1 MEKNTLD
8 LIKTD
13 VKYKR
18 DSLHLSHQVLKQE
31 SDFYQ
36 KIIIFVSLAS
46 GIFES
51 VKMKL
56 QLHEPALDLLPII
69 LTSFVCGI
77 SSYVKFKQYNERQE
91 VLIQS
96 TTILTN
102 TLTQLRNAN
111 ELSDEIIHSYNHSL
125 ELLETSL
132 YPDIRKK
139 FLKISQRNMEN
150 IIKNENAYF
159 KNVDNVRK
167 GLPIKKSDSDS
178 DTSSEAGLERSS
190 SSDDVLTEQE
200 LDISIP
206 SDNIKLPIINEDE
219 IINNL

>member
-31 SDFYQ
+31 SDYYQ

-56 QLHEPALDLLPII
+56 QLHDPALDLLPII

-77 SSYVKFKQYNERQE
+77 SSYVKFKQYAERQE
-91 VLIQS
+91 ILIQS

-102 TLTQLRNAN
+102 TLTQLRNAT
-111 ELSDEIIHSYNHSL
+111 ELSEEIIHSYNHSL

-150 IIKNENAYF
+150 IIKNENTYF
-159 KNVDNVRK
+159 KNIDNVRK
-167 GLPIKKSDSDS
+167 GLTIKKSDSDS
-178 DTSSEAGLERSS
+178 VTSSE
-190 SSDDVLTEQE
+190 DVLSEQD
-200 LDISIP
+200 LDKSIQT
-206 SDNIKLPIINEDE
+206 DNIKLPSINEED

>member
-31 SDFYQ
+31 SDYYQ

-56 QLHEPALDLLPII
+56 QLHDPALDLLPII

-77 SSYVKFKQYNERQE
+77 SSYVKFKQYAERQE
-91 VLIQS
+91 ILIQS

-102 TLTQLRNAN
+102 TLTQLRNAT
-111 ELSDEIIHSYNHSL
+111 ELSEEIIHSYNHSL

-150 IIKNENAYF
+150 IIKNENTYF
-159 KNVDNVRK
+159 KNIDNVRK

-178 DTSSEAGLERSS
+178 VTSSE
-190 SSDDVLTEQE
+190 DVLSEQD
-200 LDISIP
+200 LDKSIQT
-206 SDNIKLPIINEDE
+206 DNIKLPSINEED

>member
-8 LIKTD
+8 LIRTD
-13 VKYKR
+13 LKYKR
-18 DSLHLSHQVLKQE
+18 DALHLSHQLLKQE
-31 SDFYQ
+31 GDFYQ
-36 KIIIFVSLAS
+36 KIIIFTSLAS

-56 QLHEPALDLLPII
+56 QLRQPALELLPIV

-102 TLTQLRNAN
+102 TLNQVRNAD
-111 ELSDEIIHSYNHSL
+111 ELTEEITHAYNHSL
-125 ELLETSL
+125 ELLEISL

-139 FLKISQRNMEN
+139 FLKISQRNMER
-150 IIKNENAYF
+150 IIENENCYF
-159 KNVDNVRK
+159 ENIERVRN
-167 GLPIKKSDSDS
+167 GLKLKKCDSDS
-178 DTSSEAGLERSS
+178 DVSTDNELINTPPQSEKK
-190 SSDDVLTEQE
+190 VLQ
-200 LDISIP
+200 
-206 SDNIKLPIINEDE
+206 KINETE
-219 IINNL
+219 EFNNL

>member
-18 DSLHLSHQVLKQE
+18 DSLHLSHQVLKRE
-31 SDFYQ
+31 SDYYQ
-36 KIIIFVSLAS
+36 KIIIFTSLMS

-56 QLHEPALDLLPII
+56 QLKEPYLDLLPII

-77 SSYVKFKQYNERQE
+77 SSYVKFKQYAERQE

-102 TLTQLRNAN
+102 TLTQLRNAT
-111 ELSDEIIHSYNHSL
+111 ELTEEIIHAYNHSL
-125 ELLETSL
+125 ELLEISL
-132 YPDIRKK
+132 YPDVRKK
-139 FLKISQRNMEN
+139 FLKLSQRNMES
-150 IIKNENAYF
+150 IIKNENCYF
-159 KNVDNVRK
+159 GNIEKVRK
-167 GLPIKKSDSDS
+167 GLPLKKCDSDS
-178 DTSSEAGLERSS
+178 ET
-190 SSDDVLTEQE
+190 SSDDVLSEKE
-200 LDISIP
+200 LDNTLSPP
-206 SDNIKLPIINEDE
+206 SENRKLPIINEDDE

>member
-31 SDFYQ
+31 SDYYQ

-56 QLHEPALDLLPII
+56 QLNEPALDLLPII
-69 LTSFVCGI
+69 LTSLVCGI
-77 SSYVKFKQYNERQE
+77 SSYVKFKQYAERQE

-102 TLTQLRNAN
+102 TLTQLRNAD
-111 ELSDEIIHSYNHSL
+111 ELSEEIIHSYNHSL

-139 FLKISQRNMEN
+139 FLKISQRNMES
-150 IIKNENAYF
+150 IIKNEKIYF
-159 KNVDNVRK
+159 KNIDNARN
-167 GLPIKKSDSDS
+167 GLPMKKSDSDS
-178 DTSSEAGLERSS
+178 EI
-190 SSDDVLTEQE
+190 SSDEALTEQE
-200 LDISIP
+200 LNKSIP
-206 SDNIKLPIINEDE
+206 LSNIKLPSINENN

>member
-13 VKYKR
+13 IKYKR
-18 DSLHLSHQVLKQE
+18 DSLHLSHQVLKRE
-31 SDFYQ
+31 SDYYQ
-36 KIIIFVSLAS
+36 KIIIFTSLMS

-56 QLHEPALDLLPII
+56 ELKEPFLDLLPIV

-77 SSYVKFKQYNERQE
+77 SSYVKFKQYAERQE

-102 TLTQLRNAN
+102 TLTQLRNAT
-111 ELSDEIIHSYNHSL
+111 EISEEIIHSYNHSL

-132 YPDIRKK
+132 YPDVRKK
-139 FLKISQRNMEN
+139 FLKISQRNMES
-150 IIKNENAYF
+150 IIKNENCYF
-159 KNVDNVRK
+159 GNIENVRR
-167 GLPIKKSDSDS
+167 GLPLKKRDSDS
-178 DTSSEAGLERSS
+178 DTSSE
-190 SSDDVLTEQE
+190 DVITEKE
-200 LDISIP
+200 LDTTLKP
-206 SDNIKLPIINEDE
+206 SENVILPVINEKDD